1 MPKIKTTKII
11 AGKSRVDAVIHTI
24 RNQQVILAADLAKI
38 YGVETRTLNQAVKR
52 NADKFPED
60 FMFRL
65 TQGETK
71 ELLSRSQN
79 VILKRGEN
87 TKYLPYA
94 FTEHGVVMAAN
105 VLNSKQAVT
114 MSVYVV
120 RAFVKLRE
128 LAFVNQDFDK
138 KLEELESK
146 LTDRQDLHEEAILK
160 LISQMRSLLRS
171 AKPTRKQIGFRA

>member
-1 MPKIKTTKII
+1 MSKTKPTKVI
-11 AGKSRVDAVIHTI
+11 ADISRVDAVIHTV

-38 YGVETRTLNQAVKR
+38 YDVETRTLNQAVKR
-52 NADKFPED
+52 NANKFPED

-65 TQGETK
+65 TQSETR

-79 VILKRGEN
+79 VILKRGKN

-128 LAFVNQDFDK
+128 LAFVNQGFAK
-138 KLEELESK
+138 KL
-146 LTDRQDLHEEAILK
+146 
-160 LISQMRSLLRS
+160 
-171 AKPTRKQIGFRA
+171 